1 MNVWFRILRIRT
13 AKGSFGSGPPR
24 DPSDPDRQGI
34 RRIRTAK
41 GSVGSGP
48 PRDPSDPDRQ
58 GIRRIRTANRILLA
72 PLVQLVRIWVL

>member
-1 MNVWFRILRIRT
+1 MYGLGSVGSGPPRIRRIRT
-13 AKGSFGSGPPR
+13 AK
-24 DPSDPDRQGI
+24 DPSDPDRQ
-34 RRIRTAK
+34 